1 MTDRDALAR
10 EMMAAFYQE
19 FEPDIGISEWPDW
32 QNVADIALAHIAAAY
47 AEALE
52 EAAVLCEVEADHWKK
67 NGSHGNAFASVACAC
82 IIRGAALDPKS

>member
-1 MTDRDALAR
+1 MTMTYSDALAR

-52 EAAVLCEVEADHWKK
+52 EAAE
-67 NGSHGNAFASVACAC
+67 SVAEEAKLGP
-82 IIRGAALDPKS
+82 INGRQQPIEES